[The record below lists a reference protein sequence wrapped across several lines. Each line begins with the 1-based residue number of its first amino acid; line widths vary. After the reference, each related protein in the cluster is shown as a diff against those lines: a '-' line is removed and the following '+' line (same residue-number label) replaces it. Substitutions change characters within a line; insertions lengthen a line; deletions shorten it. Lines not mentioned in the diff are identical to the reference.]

1 MCKLIM
7 LQIEVEI
14 FSYTIHVCPASLES
28 KCGGILFRRGPKA
41 YSLLVFLFVSQ
52 SIMNI
57 TSAALSEI
65 LTAYELRMPKNS
77 SKHAKI
83 RKLMTLDDVK
93 TTLGEDGLE
102 GLEQKMLEI
111 EKSRASKKKEKEP
124 EAEDATTH
132 ETGLKSSFSCYG
144 IA

>member
-1 MCKLIM
+1 
-7 LQIEVEI
+7 
-14 FSYTIHVCPASLES
+14 
-28 KCGGILFRRGPKA
+28 
-41 YSLLVFLFVSQ
+41 
-52 SIMNI
+52 MNI

-132 ETGLKSSFSCYG
+132 ERADDDDPAVAACCQLLEELDAEEEMEEAKEEEKKDATE
-144 IA
+144 